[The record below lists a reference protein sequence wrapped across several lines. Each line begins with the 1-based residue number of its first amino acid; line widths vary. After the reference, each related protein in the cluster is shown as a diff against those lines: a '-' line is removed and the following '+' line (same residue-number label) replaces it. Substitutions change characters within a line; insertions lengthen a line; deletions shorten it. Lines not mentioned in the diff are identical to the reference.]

1 MTERG
6 REKVN
11 EQREGR
17 RKQEKEEGKEK
28 GGKKRKRNICLYYA
42 CVFPSMNTVIIAK
55 KNLTFYWQ
63 TPLEYILFPKY
74 HISLKILIKML

>member
-11 EQREGR
+11 ERREGR
-17 RKQEKEEGKEK
+17 RKQGKEEGKEK

-42 CVFPSMNTVIIAK
+42 CVFPSMNTVVSAK
-55 KNLTFYWQ
+55 KSYFLLADSTGIY
-63 TPLEYILFPKY
+63 PFPK
-74 HISLKILIKML
+74 ISYFT